1 MTWIEFYSFRYLVK
15 LFLWGMLKC
24 GIDLILDCG
33 SSFSSDFNRG
43 RGVVGILISFVALI
57 RLLDSWIELS
67 VCSFG
72 LEFFDLLLFLSLCLS
87 WGSWALPFSSY
98 VRLCGIYVK
107 LNPTSDSRF
116 TCMTFLISYFHVHPR
131 F

>member
-1 MTWIEFYSFRYLVK
+1 MN

-87 WGSWALPFSSY
+87 
-98 VRLCGIYVK
+98 
-107 LNPTSDSRF
+107 
-116 TCMTFLISYFHVHPR
+116 
-131 F
+131 